1 MDTST
6 RNYLAAATREPWRWE
21 DDRSAAVWR
30 DGETIAFREEIL
42 AVLTRLKPQGLPPL
56 GPILLVLAA
65 ARDNWSE
72 AQSRSAFFP
81 ELVTL
86 AASTGRLPDLK
97 AGLDRVHALP
107 KKLRT
112 SLSAKVVLC
121 EMIFEQSPI
130 RASQALGESVLAELG
145 AGLDESLPSL
155 KPPDDGSLSLPK
167 LHRHYARVLLPGLE
181 ALSIEAL
188 ELRAET
194 GLETLPEPATEAADA
209 IDWVKT
215 LLAGLAE
222 EQDELGGVAT
232 LARQLMASITLPRRP
247 ADPDELALGGVSDV
261 SNRGPLDRL
270 LLSEL
275 AHDDLTLA
283 VRIATNEALYLRR
296 EAPPRDR
303 PRQRLVLLDSG
314 LRGWGVPR
322 VVGTSIALAVAA
334 DDDPKTITHLYR
346 SQGRNI
352 TPVELS
358 REGLV
363 AHLAA
368 LEKDLHPGSALAA
381 LQQTADE
388 SEVESEAVLVTTPEV
403 WADPEFQ
410 AHFAATELAG
420 WIIALVHRDGAIT
433 LFGQGTLSR
442 ILKKTISVDLETL
455 VPRANKKSLPLLDPN
470 TPEDWPAILRQR
482 LPLLVPH
489 SVEPARSWHVPN
501 VGVFCI
507 TRDRRLTLW
516 TRTDHGPRELVQ
528 RLPATTLLYSSGLT
542 ATGEVYLAL
551 GFQKQV
557 EFHLLKVEPKAFQV
571 STQVIRLSAPPLGV
585 QLYHGVLY
593 VRQRDA
599 IMLIEPATA
608 RVLGRCRLASPRDV
622 GIGPYFRNSDSH
634 LWYLV
639 SYDGVS
645 TQAELTLPQA
655 QEHKSAEIQ
664 HIFTP
669 DGVEG
674 AIALTNA
681 GHLLHLGQNLHQEI
695 EHGLGERVTVV
706 EVSKDQRHVLIC
718 PPNASERKGPAVILD
733 IVSGQVNPC
742 PLDKHLFSI
751 RAIRE
756 TAHPRPIRCNIEAVG
771 CRATGELLLFTSR
784 GKVLRLVSAHD
795 RVWRL
800 EMLLTNEWSTAQK
813 KQSLRPLKREPGGFS
828 LRKAV
833 WEDGS
838 EAWLDSRG
846 MLHLRSSQSQLP
858 EMTLVL
864 QDNNVAVWCSNGLV
878 SGDPYLTGEPNEK
891 HAHEAIHRLVETF
904 VRTLK

>member
-1 MDTST
+1 MDSST

-21 DDRSAAVWR
+21 DDRSAVVWCV
-30 DGETIAFREEIL
+30 GETIAFREEIL
-42 AVLTRLKPQGLPPL
+42 VVLTRLKPLGLPPL

-72 AQSRSAFFP
+72 AAAQSAFFP
-81 ELVTL
+81 YPMTL
-86 AASTGRLPDLK
+86 GASAGRLPELK
-97 AGLDRVHALP
+97 AGLDRIHALP

-112 SLSAKVVLC
+112 SLLAKAVLC

-130 RASQALGESVLAELG
+130 RASQALGESVLAELE

-155 KPPDDGSLSLPK
+155 KPPDDGSLSLAK
-167 LHRHYARVLLPGLE
+167 LHRHYVRVLLPGLE
-181 ALSIEAL
+181 ALSAEAL

-194 GLETLPEPATEAADA
+194 SLETLPEPATEAADA

-296 EAPPRDR
+296 EAPPKDR

-314 LRGWGVPR
+314 IRGWGVPR

-334 DDDPKTITHLYR
+334 DDDPKTVTHLYR

-358 REGLV
+358 REGLI
-363 AHLAA
+363 AHLSA

-381 LQQTADE
+381 LQQAADE
-388 SEVESEAVLVTTPEV
+388 SEMESEAVLVTTPEV
-403 WADPEFQ
+403 WTDPEFQ

-433 LFGQGTLSR
+433 LFGQGTLAR
-442 ILKKTISVDLETL
+442 ILKKTISVDIETL
-455 VPRANKKSLPLLDPN
+455 LPRANKKSLPLLDPD
-470 TPEDWPAILRQR
+470 TPEDWPAILRQP

-489 SVEPARSWHVPN
+489 NVEPSRSWHVPG

-507 TRDRRLTLW
+507 THDRRLTLW
-516 TRTDHGPRELVQ
+516 TRTDQGPRELVQ

-542 ATGEVYLAL
+542 SASEVYVAI
-551 GFQKQV
+551 GFQNQV
-557 EFHLLKVEPKAFQV
+557 DFHLLRIQPKTFQV
-571 STQVIRLSAPPLGV
+571 STRAVRLPGFPLGM
-585 QLYHGVLY
+585 QFSHGVLY
-593 VRQRDA
+593 VRQRGS
-599 IMLIEPATA
+599 IVLVEPTTGQ
-608 RVLGRCRLASPRDV
+608 VLGVAQLSSPGDI
-622 GIGPYFRNSDSH
+622 GTGPYFQSVQSKQWH
-634 LWYLV
+634 LI

-645 TQAELTLPQA
+645 AKTEPALSKA
-655 QEHKSAEIQ
+655 QLDRNLDILQ
-664 HIFTP
+664 IFAP
-669 DGVEG
+669 YQVEG
-674 AIALTNA
+674 AIALTRSGDLYHFA
-681 GHLLHLGQNLHQEI
+681 EDRRRII
-695 EHGLGERVTVV
+695 EHGLGDRVMVA
-706 EVSKDQRHVLIC
+706 EVSKDQRHVAL
-718 PPNASERKGPAVILD
+718 RKVGGRLPGSTVVVLD
-733 IVSGQVNPC
+733 IHSGGLYQC
-742 PLDKHLFSI
+742 MQREHLFSSQGI
-751 RAIRE
+751 NQTVR
-756 TAHPRPIRCNIEAVG
+756 PRPIRSSIEAIG
-771 CRATGELLLFTSR
+771 CRATGELLLLTSR
-784 GKVLRLVSAHD
+784 GKVFRLVSASD
-795 RVWRL
+795 QLWRL
-800 EMLLTNEWSTAQK
+800 EMLLANEWNSAQK
-813 KQSLRPLKREPGGFS
+813 KQTFHRLKKEPGRFS
-828 LRKAV
+828 LRKAT
-833 WEDGS
+833 WNDGS

-846 MLHLRSSQSQLP
+846 MLHLRSSRSQLP
-858 EMTLVL
+858 EITLVL
-864 QDNNVAVWCSNGLV
+864 YDTNLAAWCSNGLV
-878 SGDPYLTGEPNEK
+878 AGDPYLTGQSNEK
-891 HAHEAIHRLVETF
+891 HAHQAIQGLLDTF
-904 VRTLK
+904 VRTLQ